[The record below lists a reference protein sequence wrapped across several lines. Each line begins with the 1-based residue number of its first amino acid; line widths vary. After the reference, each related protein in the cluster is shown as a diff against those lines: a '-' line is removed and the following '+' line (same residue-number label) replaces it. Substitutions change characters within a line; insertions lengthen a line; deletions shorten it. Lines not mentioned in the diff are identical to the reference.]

1 MRSRP
6 SFDFGLFCF
15 LREITESTK
24 LSNAPVVTNGFE
36 VAYIEPSQRG
46 HVLDLKAHQRSVKAV
61 SKKKVSSCTA
71 GLYDSLQTLNQPI
84 VFFFF
89 AVENVQAHSLYS
101 SDQALIIIEY
111 RTVWPSWLHSLAV
124 SSGSSQT
131 QKFVFLRLFD
141 CLGIFVTV
149 QAISH
154 ALIPRTKHRSKLL
167 TWDLQ
172 QWLLSYTLFPI
183 KTMHLKLEPI
193 VWGLPLFHG
202 GARPFSLLRLL
213 PDTRVTHR
221 TTLSLIFL
229 I

>member
-111 RTVWPSWLHSLAV
+111 RTV
-124 SSGSSQT
+124 
-131 QKFVFLRLFD
+131 
-141 CLGIFVTV
+141 
-149 QAISH
+149 
-154 ALIPRTKHRSKLL
+154 
-167 TWDLQ
+167 
-172 QWLLSYTLFPI
+172 
-183 KTMHLKLEPI
+183 
-193 VWGLPLFHG
+193 
-202 GARPFSLLRLL
+202 
-213 PDTRVTHR
+213 
-221 TTLSLIFL
+221 
-229 I
+229 